1 MSFASI
7 SERKGLIVF
16 IVLAGIG
23 LLALLQYYAV
33 SKYQSLVAMPV
44 LISDIE
50 SDMLTLRR
58 NEKDFLARKDLLYR
72 QKFLD
77 NYDQMQRNLEALQKE
92 LSENDIADTKT
103 GQLAADLAVY
113 REKFLAMV
121 ELQQKIGF
129 HHEDGLYGS
138 LREAIHQVEALLEPQ
153 RKYQLN
159 KDMLMLRRHEKD
171 FMLRNDLSYLEKFD
185 RDLRLMRRDLAYVYL
200 DQGVKRSIDT
210 ALVAYEQ
217 DFKALVSAV
226 RQMGLNSDD
235 GLHGEMRGSI
245 HQVEDM
251 LREMRRETLQ
261 LVDDAGS
268 GTLMQ
273 IMGLSLVLILL
284 MVALIR

>member
-1 MSFASI
+1 M
-7 SERKGLIVF
+7 
-16 IVLAGIG
+16 
-23 LLALLQYYAV
+23 
-33 SKYQSLVAMPV
+33 
-44 LISDIE
+44 
-50 SDMLTLRR
+50 
-58 NEKDFLARKDLLYR
+58 
-72 QKFLD
+72 
-77 NYDQMQRNLEALQKE
+77 
-92 LSENDIADTKT
+92 
-103 GQLAADLAVY
+103 
-113 REKFLAMV
+113 
-121 ELQQKIGF
+121 
-129 HHEDGLYGS
+129 
-138 LREAIHQVEALLEPQ
+138 EALLEPQ

-185 RDLRLMRRDLAYVYL
+185 RDMRLMRRDLAYIYL

-217 DFKALVSAV
+217 DFKALVSAM
-226 RQMGLNSDD
+226 RQMGLNSND